1 MKGNPTYNK
10 YLCGIVLMF
19 CLFNSGLAQYSNTM
33 YFMKNV
39 PQSNLLNPAF
49 QPACNF
55 YISIPGLG
63 PFQANAGNSS
73 LSISNILIYDKEL
86 DSTITF
92 LHPKA
97 DKNAF
102 LKALDPINSI
112 SADVCTGILSF
123 GWRAKDNYFS
133 FQLSEKAF
141 IRLNYPKDLFHL
153 PIYFALDEQGNPY
166 DIDLSGFG
174 LNATAYT
181 EMAFGLSRKIS
192 EELTIGGRAKLL
204 FGQANLS
211 TTRSDITV
219 DTEFDQPWKINS
231 QIRADASLPFT
242 NIPRDSA
249 GKFDFENIAIKD
261 QPSVSDILDVALFHP
276 NVGLALDLGVTY
288 QPLDA
293 VRLSASILDLG
304 FIRWKNSTY
313 SVVQNA
319 SFEFKGVEMSD
330 YINGKDTSGIGEAL
344 LDTLKNSFT
353 FNYLEEPYSTPL
365 PTHIFLGGNVNL
377 TKGISLGAL
386 AHMEVFKRK
395 LYNQLTLSANMN
407 AGKALAFSLSYSLL
421 HNKKNDLGLGMA
433 FKPGPYHLY
442 LIFDNIPTTFSRD
455 IDSGIPIPAY
465 MKGFNVRIG
474 MNLIFGCNKQ
484 KKINKDLPLV
494 D

>member
-1 MKGNPTYNK
+1 MKRVNTYRT
-10 YLCGIVLMF
+10 LAGCIVLTF
-19 CLFNSGLAQYSNTM
+19 FIHSTGIAQYSNTM

-39 PQSNLLNPAF
+39 PQANLLNPAF

-55 YISIPGLG
+55 YFAIPGLG
-63 PFQANAGNSS
+63 PFQANAANSS
-73 LSISNILIYDKEL
+73 LSISNILFYDKEL

-92 LHPKA
+92 LHPRA

-102 LKALDPINSI
+102 LKALDPLNSI
-112 SADVCTGILSF
+112 SADVSTGILSF
-123 GWRAKDNYFS
+123 GWRSKDNYFS

-141 IRLNYPKDLFHL
+141 VRLNYPKDLFHL
-153 PIYFALDEQGNPY
+153 PIYFALDPQGNPY
-166 DIDLSGFG
+166 DFDLSGFG
-174 LNATAYT
+174 LNAAAYT

-192 EELTIGGRAKLL
+192 EDLTIGGKAKLL

-219 DTEFDQPWKINS
+219 NTDFDQPWQFNS
-231 QIRADASLPFT
+231 QLRADASLPFT
-242 NIPRDSA
+242 QIPRDST
-249 GKFDFENIAIKD
+249 GKFDFENISVKEK
-261 QPSVSDILDVALFHP
+261 PSVSDILDVALFHP
-276 NVGLALDLGVTY
+276 NVGMALDLGVTY

-313 SVVQNA
+313 NVVQDA
-319 SFEFKGVEMSD
+319 RFEFSGIEMSD
-330 YINGKDTSGIGEAL
+330 YINGKDTSGFGDAL

-353 FNYLEEPYSTPL
+353 FEYLEESYVTSL

-377 TKGISLGAL
+377 TKGISVGAL
-386 AHMEVFKRK
+386 AHIEVFKQK
-395 LYNQLTLSANMN
+395 IYNNLILSANMN
-407 AGKALAFSLSYSLL
+407 AGKALAFTLSYSLL
-421 HNKKNDLGLGMA
+421 HNKQNDLGLGLA
-433 FKPGPYHLY
+433 FKPGPFHMY
-442 LIFDNIPTTFSRD
+442 LVFDNIPTTFSRD

-465 MKGFNVRIG
+465 MKGFNARIG
-474 MNLIFGCNKQ
+474 MNLVFGCNKQ

>member
-1 MKGNPTYNK
+1 MKRISAYKNLLG
-10 YLCGIVLMF
+10 CIVLTF
-19 CLFNSGLAQYSNTM
+19 FISSAGIAQYSNTM

-55 YISIPGLG
+55 YFSIPGAG
-63 PFQANAGNSS
+63 PIQANVGNSS

-92 LHPKA
+92 LHPRA

-102 LKALDPINSI
+102 LKALDPLNSL
-112 SADVCTGILSF
+112 SGDVSTGILSF

-141 IRLNYPKDLFHL
+141 VRLNYPKDLFHI

-166 DIDLSGFG
+166 DFDLSGFG
-174 LNATAYT
+174 LNAAAYT
-181 EMAFGLSRKIS
+181 ELAFGLSRKIS
-192 EELTIGGRAKLL
+192 EELTIGGKAKVL

-211 TTRSDITV
+211 TSGSDITV
-219 DTEFDQPWKINS
+219 NTEFDKPWQINS

-242 NIPRDSA
+242 HIPRDSA
-249 GKFDFENIAIKD
+249 GKFDFENIAFND
-261 QPSVSDILDVALFHP
+261 NPSVSDILDVALFHP
-276 NVGLALDLGVTY
+276 NVGMALDLGVTY

-313 SVVQNA
+313 NVVQDA
-319 SFEFKGVEMSD
+319 VFEFKGMEMSN
-330 YINGKDTSGIGEAL
+330 YINGKDTSGFGDAL

-353 FNYLEEPYSTPL
+353 FEYLEEPYSTPL

-395 LYNQLTLSANMN
+395 LYNELTLSANMN
-407 AGKALAFSLSYSLL
+407 AGKAFAFSLSYSLL
-421 HNKKNDLGLGMA
+421 HNKQNDLGLGLA
-433 FKPGPYHLY
+433 FKPGPFNMY

-455 IDSGIPIPAY
+455 LDSGFPIPAY
-465 MKGFNVRIG
+465 MKGFNARIG
-474 MNLIFGCNKQ
+474 LNLIFGCNKQ